1 MSNHF
6 NETISIKK
14 GTALYVGAVLGSG
27 ILILPGM
34 TASVAEGNAVVS
46 WLVMISLSIP
56 LAFTFAFLSIEY
68 PSAGG
73 IATFSEKAFGKN
85 MGAMI
90 GWCFFTAGSVGQI
103 VVSLTGGMY
112 IAKVFALPSY
122 FSYVIALIM
131 LSISIGFNLCG
142 LKISGLFQICIG
154 VLTFLILIV
163 TIISSLSYIEIKNI
177 NVHISM
183 KEINPIL
190 EASLLIFWSFFGW
203 EAIASLAPEFK
214 TPRKRNIILSTGFAI
229 IIIGV
234 LYIGI
239 ALSVIGTK
247 SYYINAVN
255 TTALVLVIKQ
265 TLGDQFSWIIGF
277 LAFIIC
283 LGTTNAFIA
292 SMGRLGYSLGKEEVA
307 PRYLAHIN
315 KKRETPTNAVKV
327 VGCIAII
334 GLLISF
340 VFQISIDKIVLIP
353 NSLGIVTYIV
363 GTAAGMKLIKN
374 RLGKIFSII
383 AFTCCVVVYPF
394 IGGMILIPVIV
405 SFMCLCYLHL
415 NSRSKE
421 CKSDSIYGKRNI

>member
-6 NETISIKK
+6 DETISIKK

-34 TASVAEGNAVVS
+34 TASVAEGNAIVS
-46 WLVMISLSIP
+46 WLIMILLSIP

-73 IATFSEKAFGKN
+73 IATFAEKAFGKN
-85 MGAMI
+85 IGAII
-90 GWCFFTAGSVGQI
+90 GWCFFVAGSIGQI
-103 VVSLTGGMY
+103 VVSMTGGMY
-112 IAKVFALPSY
+112 IVRVFALSSY
-122 FSYVIALIM
+122 FSYVIALII
-131 LSISIGFNLCG
+131 LSISIGFNLYG
-142 LKISGLFQICIG
+142 LKMSGWFQVCIG
-154 VLTFLILIV
+154 VLTLFILIV
-163 TIISSLSYIEIKNI
+163 TIISALPYIEMKHI

-183 KEINPIL
+183 QEINPIL

-214 TPRKRNIILSTGFAI
+214 SPRKRNIILSTGFAI
-229 IIIGV
+229 VIIGV

-239 ALSVIGTK
+239 AFSVIGTK
-247 SYYINAVN
+247 SYHINADN
-255 TTALVLVIKQ
+255 TTALVLVMKQ
-265 TLGDQFSWIIGF
+265 TLGEQFAWVIGF
-277 LAFIIC
+277 VAFIIC

-307 PRYLAHIN
+307 PRYLARID

-340 VFQISIDKIVLIP
+340 VFHISIDKIVLIP

-374 RLGKIFSII
+374 RFGKIFSIV

-394 IGGMILIPVIV
+394 IGGVILIPVAV
-405 SFMCLCYLHL
+405 SFICLCYVRFS
-415 NSRSKE
+415 SRRKE
-421 CKSDSIYGKRNI
+421 YK

>member
-1 MSNHF
+1 MEVYVMSNYF
-6 NETISIKK
+6 NETITIKK

-34 TASVAEGNAVVS
+34 TASVAEGNAIVS

-85 MGAMI
+85 IGAII
-90 GWCFFTAGSVGQI
+90 GWSFFIAGSVGQI
-103 VVSLTGGMY
+103 VVSMTGGMY
-112 IAKVFALPSY
+112 IVKVFALSSY
-122 FSYVIALIM
+122 FTYVIALLI
-131 LSISIGFNLCG
+131 LSISIGFNLYG
-142 LKISGLFQICIG
+142 LKMSGLFQVCIG
-154 VLTFLILIV
+154 VLTFFILTV
-163 TIISSLSYIEIKNI
+163 TIISSLPYIEMKNI
-177 NVHISM
+177 NIHFSM
-183 KEINPIL
+183 HEINPIL
-190 EASLLIFWSFFGW
+190 NASLLIFWSFFGW

-214 TPRKRNIILSTGFAI
+214 TPRKRNVIFSTGFAI
-229 IIIGV
+229 IIIGI

-247 SYYINAVN
+247 SYHINADN

-265 TLGDQFSWIIGF
+265 TLGVQFAWVIGF
-277 LAFIIC
+277 VAFIIC

-292 SMGRLGYSLGKEEVA
+292 SMGRLGYSLGKEEIA

-315 KKRETPTNAVKV
+315 EKRENPTNAVKV

-340 VFQISIDKIVLIP
+340 VFQISIENIVLIP
-353 NSLGIVTYIV
+353 NSLGIITYIV
-363 GTAAGMKLIKN
+363 GAAAGMKLIKN
-374 RLGKIFSII
+374 KLGKVFSVV
-383 AFTCCVVVYPF
+383 AFTCCIVVYPF
-394 IGGMILIPVIV
+394 IGGVILIPLAV
-405 SFMCLCYLHL
+405 SFICLCYL
-415 NSRSKE
+415 RF
-421 CKSDSIYGKRNI
+421 RNRR

>member
-1 MSNHF
+1 MSDHF
-6 NETISIKK
+6 DETISIKK

-34 TASVAEGNAVVS
+34 TASVAEGNAIVS
-46 WLVMISLSIP
+46 WLIMILLSIP

-73 IATFSEKAFGKN
+73 IATFAEKAFGKN
-85 MGAMI
+85 IGAII
-90 GWCFFTAGSVGQI
+90 GWCFFIAGSVGQI
-103 VVSLTGGMY
+103 VVSMTGGMY
-112 IAKVFALPSY
+112 IVKVFALSPY
-122 FSYVIALIM
+122 FSYVIAFII
-131 LSISIGFNLCG
+131 LSISIVFNLYG
-142 LKISGLFQICIG
+142 LKMSGLFQVCIG
-154 VLTFLILIV
+154 LLTFFILLI
-163 TIISSLSYIEIKNI
+163 TIISSLPYIEIKNI

-183 KEINPIL
+183 QEINPIL

-214 TPRKRNIILSTGFAI
+214 SPRKRNIILSTGFAI
-229 IIIGV
+229 VIIGV

-247 SYYINAVN
+247 SYHINADN
-255 TTALVLVIKQ
+255 TTALVLVMKRA
-265 TLGDQFSWIIGF
+265 LGDQFAWIIGF
-277 LAFIIC
+277 VAFIIC

-292 SMGRLGYSLGKEEVA
+292 SIGRLGYSLGKEEVA
-307 PRYLAHIN
+307 PCYLAQIN

-327 VGCIAII
+327 VSFIAII

-340 VFQISIDKIVLIP
+340 VFHISIDKIVLIP

-374 RLGKIFSII
+374 RLGKIFSIV

-394 IGGMILIPVIV
+394 IGGVILIPVAV
-405 SFMCLCYLHL
+405 SFICLCYVRCS
-415 NSRSKE
+415 SRRKE
-421 CKSDSIYGKRNI
+421 YK

>member
-6 NETISIKK
+6 DETISIKK

-34 TASVAEGNAVVS
+34 TASVAEGNAIVS
-46 WLVMISLSIP
+46 WLIMILLSIP

-73 IATFSEKAFGKN
+73 IATFAEKAFGKN
-85 MGAMI
+85 IGAII
-90 GWCFFTAGSVGQI
+90 GWCFFIAGSVGQI
-103 VVSLTGGMY
+103 VVSMTGGMY
-112 IAKVFALPSY
+112 IVKVFALSPY
-122 FSYVIALIM
+122 FSYVIAFII
-131 LSISIGFNLCG
+131 LSISIVFNLYG
-142 LKISGLFQICIG
+142 LKMSGLFQVCIG
-154 VLTFLILIV
+154 LLTFFILLI
-163 TIISSLSYIEIKNI
+163 TIISSLPYIEIKNI

-183 KEINPIL
+183 QEINPIL

-214 TPRKRNIILSTGFAI
+214 SPKKRNIILSTGFAI
-229 IIIGV
+229 VIIGV

-247 SYYINAVN
+247 SYHINADN

-265 TLGDQFSWIIGF
+265 TLGDQFAWIIGF
-277 LAFIIC
+277 VAFIIC

-292 SMGRLGYSLGKEEVA
+292 SIGRLGYSLGKEEVA
-307 PRYLAHIN
+307 PRYLARIN

-327 VGCIAII
+327 VGFIAFV

-340 VFQISIDKIVLIP
+340 GFHISIDKIVLIP

-374 RLGKIFSII
+374 KLGKIFSIV
-383 AFTCCVVVYPF
+383 AFTCCVAVYPF
-394 IGGMILIPVIV
+394 IGGVILIPVAV
-405 SFMCLCYLHL
+405 SFICLCYIRFI
-415 NSRSKE
+415 SRRKE
-421 CKSDSIYGKRNI
+421 YK

>member
-6 NETISIKK
+6 DETISIKR
-14 GTALYVGAVLGSG
+14 GIALYVGAVLGSG

-34 TASVAEGNAVVS
+34 TASIAEGNAIFS
-46 WLVMISLSIP
+46 WLVMILLSVP

-68 PSAGG
+68 SSAGG
-73 IATFSEKAFGKN
+73 IATFAEKAFGKN
-85 MGAMI
+85 IGAII
-90 GWCFFTAGSVGQI
+90 GWCFFIAGSVGQI
-103 VVSLTGGMY
+103 VVSMTGGMY
-112 IAKVFALPSY
+112 IVKVFALSPY
-122 FSYVIALIM
+122 FSYVIALII
-131 LSISIGFNLCG
+131 LSISIGFNLYG
-142 LKISGLFQICIG
+142 LIMSGWFQVCIG
-154 VLTFLILIV
+154 VLTFFILIV
-163 TIISSLSYIEIKNI
+163 TIISSLPYIEMKNI

-183 KEINPIL
+183 QEINPIL

-247 SYYINAVN
+247 SYYINVDN

-265 TLGDQFSWIIGF
+265 TLGDQFAWIIGF
-277 LAFIIC
+277 VAFIIC

-292 SMGRLGYSLGKEEVA
+292 SIGRLGYSLGKEEVA
-307 PRYLAHIN
+307 PRYLARIN

-327 VGCIAII
+327 VGFIAFV

-340 VFQISIDKIVLIP
+340 GFHISIDKIVLIP

-374 RLGKIFSII
+374 KLGKIFSIV
-383 AFTCCVVVYPF
+383 AFTCCVAVYPF
-394 IGGMILIPVIV
+394 IGGVILIPVAV
-405 SFMCLCYLHL
+405 SFICLCYMRFS
-415 NSRSKE
+415 SRRKE
-421 CKSDSIYGKRNI
+421 YK

>member
-1 MSNHF
+1 MSNYF

-34 TASVAEGNAVVS
+34 TASVAEGSAIVS

-85 MGAMI
+85 IGAII
-90 GWCFFTAGSVGQI
+90 GWSFFIAGSVGQI
-103 VVSLTGGMY
+103 VVSMTGGMY
-112 IAKVFALPSY
+112 IVKVFALSSY
-122 FSYVIALIM
+122 FTYVIALLI
-131 LSISIGFNLCG
+131 LSISIGFNLYG
-142 LKISGLFQICIG
+142 LKMSGLFQVCIG
-154 VLTFLILIV
+154 VLTFFILIV
-163 TIISSLSYIEIKNI
+163 TIISSLPYIEMKNI
-177 NVHISM
+177 NIHFSM
-183 KEINPIL
+183 HEINPIL
-190 EASLLIFWSFFGW
+190 NASLLIFWSFFGW

-214 TPRKRNIILSTGFAI
+214 TPRKRNVIFSTGFAI
-229 IIIGV
+229 IIIGI

-247 SYYINAVN
+247 SYHINADN

-265 TLGDQFSWIIGF
+265 TLGVQFAWVIGF
-277 LAFIIC
+277 VAFIIC

-292 SMGRLGYSLGKEEVA
+292 SMGRLGYSLGKEEIA

-315 KKRETPTNAVKV
+315 EKRENPTNAVKV

-340 VFQISIDKIVLIP
+340 VFQISIENIVLIP
-353 NSLGIVTYIV
+353 NSLGIITYIV
-363 GTAAGMKLIKN
+363 GAAAGMKLIKN
-374 RLGKIFSII
+374 KLGKVFSVV
-383 AFTCCVVVYPF
+383 AFTCCIVVYPF
-394 IGGMILIPVIV
+394 IGGVILIPLAV
-405 SFMCLCYLHL
+405 SFICLCYL
-415 NSRSKE
+415 RF
-421 CKSDSIYGKRNI
+421 RNRR

>member
-6 NETISIKK
+6 DETISIKR

-34 TASVAEGNAVVS
+34 TASVAEGNAIVS
-46 WLVMISLSIP
+46 WLAMISLSIP
-56 LAFTFAFLSIEY
+56 LAFTFAFLSIEH

-85 MGAMI
+85 IGAII
-90 GWCFFTAGSVGQI
+90 GWCFFIAGSVGQI
-103 VVSLTGGMY
+103 VVSMTGGMY
-112 IAKVFALPSY
+112 IVKVFALSSD
-122 FSYVIALIM
+122 FSYVIALII
-131 LSISIGFNLCG
+131 LSISIGFNLYG
-142 LKISGLFQICIG
+142 LKMSGLFQVCIG
-154 VLTFLILIV
+154 VLTFFILLI
-163 TIISSLSYIEIKNI
+163 TIISSLPYIEMKNI

-183 KEINPIL
+183 QEINPIL

-214 TPRKRNIILSTGFAI
+214 TPRKRNIILSTTFAI
-229 IIIGV
+229 VIIGV

-239 ALSVIGTK
+239 ALSVIGTR
-247 SYYINAVN
+247 SYHINADN
-255 TTALVLVIKQ
+255 ITALVLVIKQ
-265 TLGDQFSWIIGF
+265 TLGDQFAWIIGF
-277 LAFIIC
+277 VAFIIC

-292 SMGRLGYSLGKEEVA
+292 SMGRLGYSLGKAEIA
-307 PRYLAHIN
+307 PRYLVHIN

-327 VGCIAII
+327 VGFIAII

-340 VFQISIDKIVLIP
+340 VFHISIDKIVLIP

-374 RLGKIFSII
+374 R
-383 AFTCCVVVYPF
+383 
-394 IGGMILIPVIV
+394 
-405 SFMCLCYLHL
+405 
-415 NSRSKE
+415 
-421 CKSDSIYGKRNI
+421 

>member
-6 NETISIKK
+6 KETISIKK

-34 TASVAEGNAVVS
+34 TASIAEGNAIIS
-46 WLVMISLSIP
+46 WLIMILLSVP

-85 MGAMI
+85 VGAMI
-90 GWCFFTAGSVGQI
+90 GWCFFIAGSVGQI
-103 VVSLTGGMY
+103 VVSMTGGMY
-112 IAKVFALPSY
+112 IVKVFALPSY
-122 FSYVIALIM
+122 YTYIIALII
-131 LSISIGFNLCG
+131 LSISIAFNLCG
-142 LKISGLFQICIG
+142 LKMSGLFQVYIG
-154 VLTFLILIV
+154 VLTFLILFV
-163 TIISSLSYIEIKNI
+163 TIISSLPYIEMRNI
-177 NVHISM
+177 NIHISLDN
-183 KEINPIL
+183 IQPIL

-203 EAIASLAPEFK
+203 EAISSLAPEFK
-214 TPRKRNIILSTGFAI
+214 SPRKRNIILSTGFAI

-247 SYYINAVN
+247 SYHINSDN

-265 TLGDQFSWIIGF
+265 TLGDQFAWLIGF
-277 LAFIIC
+277 VAFIIC

-292 SMGRLGYSLGKEEVA
+292 SIGRLGYSLGREEIA
-307 PRYLAHIN
+307 PRYLACIN
-315 KKRETPTNAVKV
+315 EKRAAPTNAVKV
-327 VGCIAII
+327 VGFIAII

-340 VFQISIDKIVLIP
+340 VFHISIDKIVLIP

-363 GTAAGMKLIKN
+363 GAAAGIKLIKN
-374 RLGKIFSII
+374 RLGKIFSIM
-383 AFTCCVVVYPF
+383 AFTCCVAVYPF
-394 IGGMILIPVIV
+394 IGGVILIPVV
-405 SFMCLCYLHL
+405 VALASLCYLYL
-415 NSRSKE
+415 RKSKLVNGREQNKE
-421 CKSDSIYGKRNI
+421 C

>member
-1 MSNHF
+1 MSNYF
-6 NETISIKK
+6 NETITIKK

-34 TASVAEGNAVVS
+34 IASVAEGNAIVS

-85 MGAMI
+85 VGAII
-90 GWCFFTAGSVGQI
+90 GWSFYIAGSVGQI

-112 IAKVFALPSY
+112 IVKVFTLSAY
-122 FSYVIALIM
+122 FSYVIALII
-131 LSISIGFNLCG
+131 LSISIGFNLYG
-142 LKISGLFQICIG
+142 LQISGLFQICIG
-154 VLTFLILIV
+154 VLTFIILIV
-163 TIISSLSYIEIKNI
+163 TIISSLPYIEMKHI

-183 KEINPIL
+183 QKINPIL

-203 EAIASLAPEFK
+203 EAITSLAPEFK

-229 IIIGV
+229 VIIGV

-247 SYYINAVN
+247 SYHINADN
-255 TTALVLVIKQ
+255 TTALVLVIKR
-265 TLGDQFSWIIGF
+265 TLGDQFAWIIGF

-292 SMGRLGYSLGKEEVA
+292 SMGRLGYSLGQEEVA
-307 PRYLAHIN
+307 PRYLAHIDE
-315 KKRETPTNAVKV
+315 KRETPTNAVKV
-327 VGCIAII
+327 VGFIAII

-340 VFQISIDKIVLIP
+340 VLQISIDKIVLIP
-353 NSLGIVTYIV
+353 NSLGIITYIV

-374 RLGKIFSII
+374 KLGKIFSIV
-383 AFTCCVVVYPF
+383 AFTCCIAVYPF
-394 IGGMILIPVIV
+394 IGGVILIPVAV
-405 SFMCLCYLHL
+405 SFICLCYVGFG
-415 NSRSKE
+415 SRRKE
-421 CKSDSIYGKRNI
+421 YK

>member
-1 MSNHF
+1 MSNYF
-6 NETISIKK
+6 NETITIKK

-34 TASVAEGNAVVS
+34 TASVAEGNAIVS

-85 MGAMI
+85 IGAII
-90 GWCFFTAGSVGQI
+90 GWSFFIAGSVGQI
-103 VVSLTGGMY
+103 VVSMTGGMY
-112 IAKVFALPSY
+112 IVKVFALSSY
-122 FSYVIALIM
+122 FTYVIALLI
-131 LSISIGFNLCG
+131 LSISIGFNLYG
-142 LKISGLFQICIG
+142 LKMSGLFQVCIG
-154 VLTFLILIV
+154 VLTFFILIV
-163 TIISSLSYIEIKNI
+163 TIISSLPYIEMKNI
-177 NVHISM
+177 NIHFSM
-183 KEINPIL
+183 HEINPIL
-190 EASLLIFWSFFGW
+190 NASLLIFWSFFGW

-214 TPRKRNIILSTGFAI
+214 TPRKRNVIFSTGFAI
-229 IIIGV
+229 IIIGI

-247 SYYINAVN
+247 SYHINADN

-265 TLGDQFSWIIGF
+265 TLGVQFAWVIGF
-277 LAFIIC
+277 VAFIIC

-292 SMGRLGYSLGKEEVA
+292 SMGRLGYSLGKEEIA

-315 KKRETPTNAVKV
+315 EKRENPTNAVKV

-340 VFQISIDKIVLIP
+340 VFQISIENIVLIP
-353 NSLGIVTYIV
+353 NSLGIITYIV
-363 GTAAGMKLIKN
+363 GAAAGMKLIKN
-374 RLGKIFSII
+374 KLGKVFSVV
-383 AFTCCVVVYPF
+383 AFTCCIVVYPF
-394 IGGMILIPVIV
+394 IGGIILIPLAV
-405 SFMCLCYLHL
+405 SFICLCYL
-415 NSRSKE
+415 RF
-421 CKSDSIYGKRNI
+421 RNRR

>member
-14 GTALYVGAVLGSG
+14 GTSLYVGAVLGSG

-56 LAFTFAFLSIEY
+56 LAFTFAFLSIEH

-90 GWCFFTAGSVGQI
+90 GWCFFIAGSVGQI

-112 IAKVFALPSY
+112 IVKVFALPSY
-122 FSYVIALIM
+122 FSYVIALII

-142 LKISGLFQICIG
+142 LKMSGLFQICIG

-163 TIISSLSYIEIKNI
+163 TIISSLPYIEMKNI

-247 SYYINAVN
+247 SYHINADN

-265 TLGDQFSWIIGF
+265 ILGDQFAWIIGF
-277 LAFIIC
+277 VAFIIC

-292 SMGRLGYSLGKEEVA
+292 SMGRLGYSLGQEKVA

-315 KKRETPTNAVKV
+315 EKRETPTNAVKV
-327 VGCIAII
+327 VGFIAII
-334 GLLISF
+334 GLLVSF
-340 VFQISIDKIVLIP
+340 VFHIRIDRIVLIP

-363 GTAAGMKLIKN
+363 GTAAGIKLIKN

-394 IGGMILIPVIV
+394 IGGMILIPVVV
-405 SFMCLCYLHL
+405 SFLCLCYLRL

-421 CKSDSIYGKRNI
+421 CKSDSIYKKRNI

>member
-6 NETISIKK
+6 DETISIKK

-34 TASVAEGNAVVS
+34 TASVAEGNAIVS
-46 WLVMISLSIP
+46 WLIMILLSIP

-73 IATFSEKAFGKN
+73 IATFAEKAFGKN
-85 MGAMI
+85 IGAII
-90 GWCFFTAGSVGQI
+90 GWCFFIAGSVGQI
-103 VVSLTGGMY
+103 VVSMTGGMY
-112 IAKVFALPSY
+112 IVKVFALSPY
-122 FSYVIALIM
+122 FSYVIAFII
-131 LSISIGFNLCG
+131 LSISIVFNLYG
-142 LKISGLFQICIG
+142 LKMSGLFQVCIG
-154 VLTFLILIV
+154 LLTFFILLI
-163 TIISSLSYIEIKNI
+163 TIISSLPYIEIKNI

-183 KEINPIL
+183 QEINPIL

-214 TPRKRNIILSTGFAI
+214 SPRKRNIILSTGFAI
-229 IIIGV
+229 VIIGV

-247 SYYINAVN
+247 SYHINADN
-255 TTALVLVIKQ
+255 TTALVLVMKQ
-265 TLGDQFSWIIGF
+265 ALGDQFAWIIGF
-277 LAFIIC
+277 VAFIIC

-292 SMGRLGYSLGKEEVA
+292 SIGRLGYSLGKEEVA
-307 PRYLAHIN
+307 PCYLAQIN

-327 VGCIAII
+327 VSFITII

-340 VFQISIDKIVLIP
+340 VFHISIDKIVLIP

-374 RLGKIFSII
+374 RLGKIFSIV

-394 IGGMILIPVIV
+394 IGGVILIPVAV
-405 SFMCLCYLHL
+405 SFICLCYVRCS
-415 NSRSKE
+415 SRRKE
-421 CKSDSIYGKRNI
+421 YK

>member
-34 TASVAEGNAVVS
+34 TASVAEGNAIVS

-85 MGAMI
+85 IGAII
-90 GWCFFTAGSVGQI
+90 GWSFFIAGSVGQI
-103 VVSLTGGMY
+103 VVSMTGGMY
-112 IAKVFALPSY
+112 IVRVFALSSY
-122 FSYVIALIM
+122 FSYVIALII
-131 LSISIGFNLCG
+131 LSISIGFNLYG
-142 LKISGLFQICIG
+142 LKMSGVFQVCIG
-154 VLTFLILIV
+154 VLTFFILLI
-163 TIISSLSYIEIKNI
+163 TIISSLPYIEIKNI

-183 KEINPIL
+183 HEINPIL

-214 TPRKRNIILSTGFAI
+214 SPRKRNIILSTGFAI
-229 IIIGV
+229 VIIGV

-247 SYYINAVN
+247 SYHINADN
-255 TTALVLVIKQ
+255 TTALVLVMKQ
-265 TLGDQFSWIIGF
+265 TLGGQFSWIIGF
-277 LAFIIC
+277 VAFIIC

-292 SMGRLGYSLGKEEVA
+292 SMGRLGYSLGKEEIA

-315 KKRETPTNAVKV
+315 EKRENPTNAVKV

-340 VFQISIDKIVLIP
+340 VFQISIENIVLIP
-353 NSLGIVTYIV
+353 NSLGIITYIV
-363 GTAAGMKLIKN
+363 GAAAGMKLIKN
-374 RLGKIFSII
+374 RLGKIFSIV

-394 IGGMILIPVIV
+394 IGGVILIPVAVALI
-405 SFMCLCYLHL
+405 CLCYVRFS
-415 NSRSKE
+415 SRRKE
-421 CKSDSIYGKRNI
+421 YK

>member
-6 NETISIKK
+6 DETISIKR

-34 TASVAEGNAVVS
+34 TASVAEGNAIVS
-46 WLVMISLSIP
+46 WLAMISLSIP
-56 LAFTFAFLSIEY
+56 LAFTFAFLSIEH

-85 MGAMI
+85 IGAII
-90 GWCFFTAGSVGQI
+90 GWCFFIAGSVGQI
-103 VVSLTGGMY
+103 VVSMTGGMY
-112 IAKVFALPSY
+112 IVKVFALSSD
-122 FSYVIALIM
+122 FSYVIALII
-131 LSISIGFNLCG
+131 LSISIGFNLYG
-142 LKISGLFQICIG
+142 LKMSGLFQVCIG
-154 VLTFLILIV
+154 VLTFFILLI
-163 TIISSLSYIEIKNI
+163 TIISSLPYIEMKNI

-183 KEINPIL
+183 QEINPIL

-214 TPRKRNIILSTGFAI
+214 TPRKRNIILSTTFAI
-229 IIIGV
+229 VIIGV

-239 ALSVIGTK
+239 ALSVIGTR
-247 SYYINAVN
+247 SYHINADN
-255 TTALVLVIKQ
+255 ITALVLVIKQ
-265 TLGDQFSWIIGF
+265 TLGDQFAWIIGF
-277 LAFIIC
+277 VAFIIC

-292 SMGRLGYSLGKEEVA
+292 SMGRLGYSLGKAEIA
-307 PRYLAHIN
+307 PRYLVHIN

-327 VGCIAII
+327 VGFIAII

-340 VFQISIDKIVLIP
+340 VFHISIDKIVLIP

-374 RLGKIFSII
+374 RLGKIFSIV

-394 IGGMILIPVIV
+394 IGGVILIPVAV
-405 SFMCLCYLHL
+405 SFICLCYMRFS
-415 NSRSKE
+415 SRRKE
-421 CKSDSIYGKRNI
+421 NK

>member
-14 GTALYVGAVLGSG
+14 GTALYAGAVLGSG

-34 TASVAEGNAVVS
+34 TASVAEGNAIVS

-85 MGAMI
+85 IGAII
-90 GWCFFTAGSVGQI
+90 GWSFFIAGSVGQI
-103 VVSLTGGMY
+103 VVSMTGGMY
-112 IAKVFALPSY
+112 IVKVFALSSY
-122 FSYVIALIM
+122 FTYVIALLI
-131 LSISIGFNLCG
+131 LSISIGFNLYG
-142 LKISGLFQICIG
+142 LKRSGLFQVCIG
-154 VLTFLILIV
+154 VLTFFILIV
-163 TIISSLSYIEIKNI
+163 TIISSLPYIEMKNI
-177 NVHISM
+177 NIHISM
-183 KEINPIL
+183 HEINPIL
-190 EASLLIFWSFFGW
+190 NASLLIFWSFFGW

-214 TPRKRNIILSTGFAI
+214 TPRKRNIIFSTGFAI

-247 SYYINAVN
+247 SYHINADN

-265 TLGDQFSWIIGF
+265 TLGDQFAWIIGF
-277 LAFIIC
+277 VAFIIC

-292 SMGRLGYSLGKEEVA
+292 SMGRLGYSLGKEEIA

-315 KKRETPTNAVKV
+315 EKRENPTNAVKV

-340 VFQISIDKIVLIP
+340 VFQISIENIVLIP
-353 NSLGIVTYIV
+353 NSLGIITYIV
-363 GTAAGMKLIKN
+363 GAAAGMKLIKN
-374 RLGKIFSII
+374 KLGKVFSVV
-383 AFTCCVVVYPF
+383 AFTCCIVVYPF
-394 IGGMILIPVIV
+394 IGGVILIPLAV
-405 SFMCLCYLHL
+405 SFICLCYL
-415 NSRSKE
+415 RF
-421 CKSDSIYGKRNI
+421 RNRR

>member
-34 TASVAEGNAVVS
+34 TASVAEGNAIVS

-56 LAFTFAFLSIEY
+56 LAFTFSFLSIEY

-85 MGAMI
+85 IGAII
-90 GWCFFTAGSVGQI
+90 GWCFFIAGSVGQI
-103 VVSLTGGMY
+103 VVSMTGGMY
-112 IAKVFALPSY
+112 IVRVFALSSY
-122 FSYVIALIM
+122 FSYVIALII
-131 LSISIGFNLCG
+131 LSISIGFNLYG
-142 LKISGLFQICIG
+142 LKMSGVFQVCIG
-154 VLTFLILIV
+154 VLTFFILLI
-163 TIISSLSYIEIKNI
+163 TIISSLPYIEMKNI
-177 NVHISM
+177 NIHISM
-183 KEINPIL
+183 HEINPIL
-190 EASLLIFWSFFGW
+190 NASLLIFWSFFGW

-214 TPRKRNIILSTGFAI
+214 TPRKRNVIFSTGFAI
-229 IIIGV
+229 IIIGI

-247 SYYINAVN
+247 SYHINADN

-265 TLGDQFSWIIGF
+265 TLGVQFAWVIGF
-277 LAFIIC
+277 VAFIIC

-292 SMGRLGYSLGKEEVA
+292 SMGRLGYSLGKEEIA

-315 KKRETPTNAVKV
+315 EKRENPTNAVKV

-340 VFQISIDKIVLIP
+340 VFQISIENLVLIP
-353 NSLGIVTYIV
+353 NSLGIITYIV
-363 GTAAGMKLIKN
+363 GAAAGMKLIKN
-374 RLGKIFSII
+374 KLGKVFSVV
-383 AFTCCVVVYPF
+383 AFTCCIVVYPF
-394 IGGMILIPVIV
+394 IGGVILIPLAV
-405 SFMCLCYLHL
+405 SFICLCYL
-415 NSRSKE
+415 RF
-421 CKSDSIYGKRNI
+421 RNRR

>member
-6 NETISIKK
+6 DETISIKR

-34 TASVAEGNAVVS
+34 TASVAEGNAIVS
-46 WLVMISLSIP
+46 WLVMILLSIP

-68 PSAGG
+68 SSAGG
-73 IATFSEKAFGKN
+73 IATFAEKAFGKN
-85 MGAMI
+85 IGAII
-90 GWCFFTAGSVGQI
+90 GWCFFIAGSVGQI
-103 VVSLTGGMY
+103 VVSMTGGMY
-112 IAKVFALPSY
+112 IVRVFALSPY
-122 FSYVIALIM
+122 FSYVIALII
-131 LSISIGFNLCG
+131 LSISIGFNLYG
-142 LKISGLFQICIG
+142 LKMCGWFQVCIG
-154 VLTFLILIV
+154 VLTFFILIV
-163 TIISSLSYIEIKNI
+163 TIISSLPYIEMKNI
-177 NVHISM
+177 NVYISM
-183 KEINPIL
+183 QKINSIL
-190 EASLLIFWSFFGW
+190 DASLLIFWSFFGW

-229 IIIGV
+229 VIIGV

-247 SYYINAVN
+247 SYHINTDN

-265 TLGDQFSWIIGF
+265 TLGGQFSWIIGF
-277 LAFIIC
+277 VAFIIC

-340 VFQISIDKIVLIP
+340 VFHISIDKIVLIP

-363 GTAAGMKLIKN
+363 GTASGMKLIKN
-374 RLGKIFSII
+374 RLGKIFSIV
-383 AFTCCVVVYPF
+383 AFTCCIVVYPF
-394 IGGMILIPVIV
+394 IGGVILIPVAVAFI
-405 SFMCLCYLHL
+405 CLCYVRFS
-415 NSRSKE
+415 SRRKE
-421 CKSDSIYGKRNI
+421 YK

>member
-6 NETISIKK
+6 DETISIKR
-14 GTALYVGAVLGSG
+14 GIALYVGAVLGSG

-34 TASVAEGNAVVS
+34 TASVAEGNAIVS
-46 WLVMISLSIP
+46 WLIMILLSIP

-68 PSAGG
+68 SSAGG
-73 IATFSEKAFGKN
+73 IATFAEKAFGKN
-85 MGAMI
+85 IGAII
-90 GWCFFTAGSVGQI
+90 GWCFFIAGSVGQI
-103 VVSLTGGMY
+103 VVSMTGGMY
-112 IAKVFALPSY
+112 IVKVFALSPY
-122 FSYVIALIM
+122 FSYVIALII
-131 LSISIGFNLCG
+131 LSISIGFNLYG
-142 LKISGLFQICIG
+142 LIMSGWFQVCIG
-154 VLTFLILIV
+154 VLTFFILIV
-163 TIISSLSYIEIKNI
+163 TIISSLPYIEIKNI

-183 KEINPIL
+183 QEINPIL

-247 SYYINAVN
+247 SYYINVDN

-265 TLGDQFSWIIGF
+265 TLGDQFAWIIGF
-277 LAFIIC
+277 VAFIIC

-292 SMGRLGYSLGKEEVA
+292 SIGRLGYSLGKEEVA
-307 PRYLAHIN
+307 PRYLARIN

-327 VGCIAII
+327 VGFIAFV

-340 VFQISIDKIVLIP
+340 GFHISIDKIVLIP

-374 RLGKIFSII
+374 KLGKIFSIV
-383 AFTCCVVVYPF
+383 AFTCCVAVYPF
-394 IGGMILIPVIV
+394 IGGVILIPVAV
-405 SFMCLCYLHL
+405 SFICLCYMRFS
-415 NSRSKE
+415 SRRKE
-421 CKSDSIYGKRNI
+421 YK

>member
-1 MSNHF
+1 MEVYVMSNYF
-6 NETISIKK
+6 NETITIKK

-34 TASVAEGNAVVS
+34 TASVAEGNAIVS

-85 MGAMI
+85 IGAII
-90 GWCFFTAGSVGQI
+90 GWSFFIAGSVGQI
-103 VVSLTGGMY
+103 VVSMTGGMY
-112 IAKVFALPSY
+112 IVKVFALSSY
-122 FSYVIALIM
+122 FTYVIALLI
-131 LSISIGFNLCG
+131 LSISIGFNLYG
-142 LKISGLFQICIG
+142 LKMSGLFQVCIG
-154 VLTFLILIV
+154 VLTFFILIV
-163 TIISSLSYIEIKNI
+163 TIISSLPYIEMKNI
-177 NVHISM
+177 NIHFSM
-183 KEINPIL
+183 HEINPIL
-190 EASLLIFWSFFGW
+190 NASLLIFWSFFGW

-214 TPRKRNIILSTGFAI
+214 TPRKRNVIFSTGFAI
-229 IIIGV
+229 IIIGI

-247 SYYINAVN
+247 SYHINADN

-265 TLGDQFSWIIGF
+265 TLGVQFAWVIGF
-277 LAFIIC
+277 VAFIIC

-292 SMGRLGYSLGKEEVA
+292 SMGRLGYSLGKEEIA

-315 KKRETPTNAVKV
+315 EKRENPTNAVKV

-340 VFQISIDKIVLIP
+340 VFQISIENIVLIP
-353 NSLGIVTYIV
+353 NSLGIITYIV
-363 GTAAGMKLIKN
+363 GAAAGMKLIKN
-374 RLGKIFSII
+374 KLGKVFSVV
-383 AFTCCVVVYPF
+383 AFTCCIVVYPF
-394 IGGMILIPVIV
+394 IGGVILIPLAV
-405 SFMCLCYLHL
+405 SFICLCYL
-415 NSRSKE
+415 RF
-421 CKSDSIYGKRNI
+421 RNRR

>member
-1 MSNHF
+1 
-6 NETISIKK
+6 ETITIKK

-34 TASVAEGNAVVS
+34 TASVAEGNAIVS

-85 MGAMI
+85 IGAII
-90 GWCFFTAGSVGQI
+90 GWSFFIAGSVGQI
-103 VVSLTGGMY
+103 VVSITGGMY
-112 IAKVFALPSY
+112 IVKVFALSSY
-122 FSYVIALIM
+122 FTYVIALLI
-131 LSISIGFNLCG
+131 LSISIGFNLYG
-142 LKISGLFQICIG
+142 LKMSGLFQVCIG
-154 VLTFLILIV
+154 VLTFFILIV
-163 TIISSLSYIEIKNI
+163 TIISSLPYIEMKNI
-177 NVHISM
+177 NIHFSM
-183 KEINPIL
+183 HEINPIL
-190 EASLLIFWSFFGW
+190 NASLLIFWSFFGW

-214 TPRKRNIILSTGFAI
+214 TPRKRNVIFSTGFAI
-229 IIIGV
+229 IIIGI

-247 SYYINAVN
+247 FYHINADN

-265 TLGDQFSWIIGF
+265 TLGAQFAWIIGF
-277 LAFIIC
+277 VAFIIC

-292 SMGRLGYSLGKEEVA
+292 SMGRLGYSLGKEEIA

-315 KKRETPTNAVKV
+315 EKRENPTNAVKV

-340 VFQISIDKIVLIP
+340 VFQISIENIVLIP
-353 NSLGIVTYIV
+353 NSLGIITYIV
-363 GTAAGMKLIKN
+363 GAAAGMKLIKN
-374 RLGKIFSII
+374 KLGKVFSVV
-383 AFTCCVVVYPF
+383 AFTCCIVVYPF
-394 IGGMILIPVIV
+394 IGGVILIPLAV
-405 SFMCLCYLHL
+405 SFICLCYL
-415 NSRSKE
+415 RF
-421 CKSDSIYGKRNI
+421 RNRR